1 MADVNVKLKLA
12 FATGEEQVYVAKVPQ
27 QNPAKPPRK
36 RGPTSGPLYRV
47 PSFTAPAEPVLIGST
62 TFVEVG

>member
-1 MADVNVKLKLA
+1 MADVNVKLTLA

-27 QNPAKPPRK
+27 QNLAEPSRK
-36 RGPTSGPLYRV
+36 RGPTGAPLYRIS
-47 PSFTAPAEPVLIGST
+47 SFTAPAEPVLVRST